1 MSAFFGLHI
10 ARRALMAQQRAM
22 EVTGHNIANANTPG
36 FSRQQALMATAAPFP
51 YPAANAPAGGA
62 WQLGSGVEITAI
74 RRVRDS
80 FLDYQFRSAIHSL
93 GYWEANREVLSQ
105 VEMTF
110 LEPSENGLANLLS
123 EFWGAWQELSKNP
136 ESMPVRV
143 SLREK
148 ARSLT
153 DTVRLMYRN
162 IEDLRQGVALDIE
175 TKVAEVNALAGQ
187 LVDLNQQIVR
197 VTALGQHPNDL
208 LDQRDLLLDRLSRR
222 LSIALAYKPNGAVE
236 VHAGNRILVQEAQ
249 AFTLRAEIGTVTAS
263 INWEKNGQPALI
275 RDGDL
280 QALLDA
286 YNTLLPGYQEGLNEL
301 VRELVDEINSIHRGG
316 FGLNNATGINFFQ
329 PIAAGDVPEA
339 LFFRLSDQVLADVN
353 NIASARNVSQPGD
366 GGVALDI
373 ARLRAGLTMQGGTVT
388 FESYYQN
395 LIARMGTAGEEAGR
409 LVNLQGQLVKALE
422 IRREEAA
429 GVSLDEEM
437 LNLVQFQ
444 HAYQA
449 AARFASQMDEMLD
462 VLINRT
468 FR

>member
-1 MSAFFGLHI
+1 MSAFFGLHV
-10 ARRALMAQQRAM
+10 ARRAMMAQQRAM

-51 YPAANAPAGGA
+51 YPAVNAPAGGA
-62 WQLGSGVEITAI
+62 WQLGSGVEVTAI

-80 FLDYQFRSAIHSL
+80 FLDHQFRGATQTL
-93 GYWEANREVLSQ
+93 GYWEARRDVLSQ
-105 VEMTF
+105 LEMVF
-110 LEPSENGLANLLS
+110 LEPSENGLSWLLS
-123 EFWGAWQELSKNP
+123 EFWGAWQELNKNP

-148 ARSLT
+148 ARGLT
-153 DTVRLMYRN
+153 DTVRLMYNN
-162 IEDLRQGVALDIE
+162 IEDLRQGVALDIN
-175 TKVAEVNALAGQ
+175 TKVAEVNSLSRQ

-197 VTALGQHPNDL
+197 VSALGQQPNDL

-222 LSIALAYKPNGAVE
+222 LNIALAHKPNGTVE
-236 VHAGNRILVQEAQ
+236 VHAGNRVLVQESQ
-249 AFTLRAEIGTVTAS
+249 AFTLRAEVGTVSAGIT
-263 INWEKNGQPALI
+263 WEKNGQPAGI

-286 YNTLLPGYQEGLNEL
+286 YNTLLPAYQNGLNEL
-301 VRELVDEINSIHRGG
+301 VRTLIERVNIVHRDG
-316 FGLNNATGINFFQ
+316 FGLNNVTGINFFA
-329 PIAAGDVPEA
+329 PIAPGEVPETV
-339 LFFRLSDQVLADVN
+339 FFRLSSEVLADVN
-353 NIASARNVSQPGD
+353 NIAAASAANRPGD
-366 GGVALDI
+366 GSVALTI
-373 ARLRAGLTMQGGTVT
+373 ARLRAGRTMQGDTVT
-388 FESYYQN
+388 FENYYQN
-395 LIARMGTAGEEAGR
+395 LLARLGTEGEEAGR
-409 LVNLQGQLVKALE
+409 LVNLQGQLVRSLE

-449 AARFASQMDEMLD
+449 AARFASVVDEMLD